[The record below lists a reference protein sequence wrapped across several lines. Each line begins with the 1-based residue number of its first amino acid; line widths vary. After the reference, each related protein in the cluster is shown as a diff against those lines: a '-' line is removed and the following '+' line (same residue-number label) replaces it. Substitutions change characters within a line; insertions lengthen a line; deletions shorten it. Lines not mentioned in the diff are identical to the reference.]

1 MMSEIGYI
9 ECMVACK
16 PKPVMIFLKFLLIM
30 LAVVAFMFTTVNFF
44 FIFLCIALGIGAY
57 FAGMN
62 ASIEYEYQYCDREIT
77 IDRIYNKSRRKN
89 VAKYDT
95 DRIEIL
101 APVRS
106 YHLADFNG
114 KSYKELRYDSGE
126 EKQPDTRYVMI
137 YDGRERIVFE
147 PNTDL
152 VEAVRGVAPR
162 KVFRD

>member
-1 MMSEIGYI
+1 MMSEVGYI

-16 PKPVMIFLKFLLIM
+16 PKPLMIFLKFLLIM
-30 LAVVAFMFTTVNFF
+30 LAVAAFLLTNYSFF
-44 FIFLCIALGIGAY
+44 FIFLCIGLGAGAY

-89 VAKYDT
+89 VAKYET

-101 APVRS
+101 APARS
-106 YHLADFNG
+106 YRLAEFNN
-114 KSYKELRYDSGE
+114 KNYKDLKYDSGE
-126 EKQPDTRYVMI
+126 EKQPDPRYVMI
-137 YDGRERIVFE
+137 YDGRERITFE
-147 PNTDL
+147 PNAEL